1 MVIPQHLPSPRNL
14 FTGPVHFGA
23 LSNHFVL
30 YLNWP
35 PYIENPLQPSVRRH
49 LSCARHL
56 VSLYTFCLLTK
67 LSGPPVLPYL
77 VKCTPCFLQTSLNVL
92 CSITTRLTD
101 NGSQLI
107 LIPRASPILL
117 SLFILACMCRFEC
130 VSGGRYHPR
139 NLDRATLR
147 LMSNVCHFASFAYFL
162 HYPVHSNFSPF
173 QS

>member
-1 MVIPQHLPSPRNL
+1 MVIPQHLPNPRNL

-77 VKCTPCFLQTSLNVL
+77 VKFTPCFLQSSLNVL
-92 CSITTRLTD
+92 CSNTTRLTD

-107 LIPRASPILL
+107 LIPRAPPILL

-139 NLDRATLR
+139 NLDRAIISLP
-147 LMSNVCHFASFAYFL
+147 L
-162 HYPVHSNFSPF
+162 HIFFIIQSIPILVHSNHSPF
-173 QS
+173 QL